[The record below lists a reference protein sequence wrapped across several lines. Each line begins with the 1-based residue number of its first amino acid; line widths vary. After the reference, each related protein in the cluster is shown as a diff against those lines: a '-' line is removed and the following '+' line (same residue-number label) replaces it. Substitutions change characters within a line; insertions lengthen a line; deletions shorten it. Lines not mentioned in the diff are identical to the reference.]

1 MPNLSRHPL
10 LPALGA
16 ALLCQAGLIGLLR
29 PSHSSTGQTVAG
41 GQETKPVDDTPELMR
56 LTRNLLQSPTAPNPG
71 LAQLLSLPLPPPPE
85 LTKPP
90 QPQPQ
95 PTSSKAPCPAQ
106 TTTATPT
113 STTPTP
119 AKAKTAQAPAPKSS
133 APKPTPPTPAA
144 PAAGELPGQPGLALD
159 LARAIAAGK
168 QSLPAEG
175 ASPAQVALQRRQW
188 WLTAQESSQLQRAWD
203 QAESAAA
210 PDAWSHLPAGA
221 QLRRVDRESLGAL
234 AAGDPRGR
242 TLVNREQITL
252 LWASGPELWLLRLPL
267 AG

>member
-1 MPNLSRHPL
+1 MANLRHHRL

-16 ALLCQAGLIGLLR
+16 ALLCQAALLGLLR
-29 PSHSSTGQTVAG
+29 PSTSRAG
-41 GQETKPVDDTPELMR
+41 RTLPAGDESRPVDDTPELMR
-56 LTRNLLQSPTAPNPG
+56 LSRSMLLNRSTVNPA

-90 QPQPQ
+90 QPQP
-95 PTSSKAPCPAQ
+95 TSSKAPSPAK
-106 TTTATPT
+106 
-113 STTPTP
+113 PTP
-119 AKAKTAQAPAPKSS
+119 STPPAAKARTAQAPAPRSS
-133 APKPTPPTPAA
+133 APKPTPPP
-144 PAAGELPGQPGLALD
+144 PVAGELPSQPGLALD
-159 LARAIAAGK
+159 LARAIAGGN

-188 WLTAQESSQLQRAWD
+188 WLTDQESSQLQQAWD
-203 QAESAAA
+203 QAATAAP
-210 PDAWSHLPAGA
+210 PDAWNTLPAGA

-242 TLVNREQITL
+242 SLVSRDQITL

>member
-1 MPNLSRHPL
+1 MANLRHHRL

-16 ALLCQAGLIGLLR
+16 ALLCQAGLLGLLR
-29 PSHSSTGQTVAG
+29 PSTSRAG
-41 GQETKPVDDTPELMR
+41 RTLPAGDESRPVDDTPELMR
-56 LTRNLLQSPTAPNPG
+56 LSRSMLLNRSTVNPA

-90 QPQPQ
+90 QPQP
-95 PTSSKAPCPAQ
+95 TSAKAPCPA
-106 TTTATPT
+106 
-113 STTPTP
+113 
-119 AKAKTAQAPAPKSS
+119 
-133 APKPTPPTPAA
+133 KPTPPTPTPSTPPAAKARTAQA
-144 PAAGELPGQPGLALD
+144 PAAGELPSQPGLALD
-159 LARAIAAGK
+159 LARAIAGGN

-188 WLTAQESSQLQRAWD
+188 WLTDQESSHLQQAWD
-203 QAESAAA
+203 QAATAAP
-210 PDAWSHLPAGA
+210 PDAWNTLPAGA

-242 TLVNREQITL
+242 SLVSRDQITL
-252 LWASGPELWLLRLPL
+252 LWASGPDLWLLRLPL

>member
-1 MPNLSRHPL
+1 MPNLRRHPL

-29 PSHSSTGQTVAG
+29 PSHSSTGRTAAS

-85 LTKPP
+85 LTKAP

-95 PTSSKAPCPAQ
+95 PTSSKVPCPTQ
-106 TTTATPT
+106 
-113 STTPTP
+113 PTP
-119 AKAKTAQAPAPKSS
+119 AKAKTAQAPAPNSS